1 MSGPF
6 LTGDK
11 ALERLGD
18 MTGLV
23 CGIADREG
31 IGAYETKLLERY
43 LLDMEAALRARDVEK
58 AKFLVMRLLVEVLGY
73 DSVRAK
79 FVMYNHLNK
88 NAGWG

>member
-58 AKFLVMRLLVEVLGY
+58 AKSLVMR
-73 DSVRAK
+73 
-79 FVMYNHLNK
+79 F
-88 NAGWG
+88 

>member
-11 ALERLGD
+11 ALERLGEV
-18 MTGLV
+18 TGLV
-23 CGIADREG
+23 CSIADKEG
-31 IGAYETKLLERY
+31 IGPYETKLLEKY
-43 LLDMEAALRARDVEK
+43 LLDMEAALRSHDVEK
-58 AKFLVMRLLVEVLGY
+58 AKYLVMRLLTEVLGY

-88 NAGWG
+88 NAGWD

>member
-31 IGAYETKLLERY
+31 SGAYETKLLERY

-73 DSVRAK
+73 DSVRAN
-79 FVMYNHLNK
+79 FVMYIHLNK